1 MKSIFQK
8 RTFGKR
14 ISSPQI
20 IALGFLAIILVG
32 ALLLMLPVSS
42 NDNTATPF
50 TNCFFT
56 ATSATCVT
64 GLITYDTLLHWS
76 FFGRAVII
84 LLIQTGGL
92 GFVTLAALFSVII
105 RRNLSLKEK
114 MTMTQSLS
122 IERENIARLIKR
134 IVAGTFLCEAAGGI
148 ILSLRFAFDYSLP
161 TAIYRG
167 FFISVS
173 AFCNAGFDVFGDRG
187 EFSSLSY
194 YAADPTVVLTV
205 SALILIG
212 GLGFFVWADLLK
224 KRRFK
229 TLELYSKVVV
239 VTTVFLFVF
248 AAVAFLLLENGAF
261 LSGKTAGEKILDSV
275 FFSATLRT
283 AGFATFDFSA
293 LKTATLAVAMI
304 MMFIGGGS
312 GSTAGGIKVSTAALL
327 VFAVRS
333 ALFGRKKVTIG
344 KKTVSSSTV
353 LQAAGLF
360 ITMLF
365 IILLSGTVISE
376 VDGVPFVSALFEAFS
391 AAGTVGLTVGI
402 TPTLSA
408 FSLWLLSTLMF
419 FGRVGILTVIFAL
432 SVKVKKNDELIS
444 YPETKYTVG

>member
-20 IALGFLAIILVG
+20 IALGFLMIILVG
-32 ALLLMLPVSS
+32 ALLLMLPVSA
-42 NDNTATPF
+42 NDSTVTPF

-64 GLITYDTLLHWS
+64 GLITYDTFLHWS
-76 FFGRAVII
+76 PFGRTVII

-92 GFVTLAALFSVII
+92 GFMTLAALFSVII
-105 RRNLSLKEK
+105 RKNLSLKEK

-122 IERENIARLIKR
+122 IERENISKLIKR
-134 IVAGTFLCEAAGGI
+134 IVVGTFLCEAAGGI
-148 ILSLRFAFDYSLP
+148 VLSVRFAFDYSLP
-161 TAIYRG
+161 TALWKG

-173 AFCNAGFDVFGDRG
+173 AFCNAGFDVLGDRG
-187 EFSSLSY
+187 EFSSLSS
-194 YAADPTVVLTV
+194 YAADPTVVFTV

-212 GLGFFVWADLLK
+212 GLGFFVWADILK

-229 TLELYSKVVV
+229 TLELYSKVVI
-239 VTTVFLFVF
+239 VTTAVLFFF
-248 AAVAFLLLENGAF
+248 AALSFFFLENGAF

-275 FFSATLRT
+275 FFSSTLRT

-293 LKTATLAVAMI
+293 LKASTLVIAMA

-333 ALFGRKKVTIG
+333 ALFGRKRVTIG

-365 IILLSGTVISE
+365 IVLLSGIIISE
-376 VDGVPFVSALFEAFS
+376 VDGVPLLSALFETFS

-408 FSLWLLSTLMF
+408 FSLWLLATLMF
-419 FGRVGILTVIFAL
+419 FGRVGILTIIFAL

>member
-42 NDNTATPF
+42 NDNSVTPF

-92 GFVTLAALFSVII
+92 GFMTLAALFSVII

-134 IVAGTFLCEAAGGI
+134 IVTGTFLCEAAGGI

-187 EFSSLSY
+187 EFSSLSC

-212 GLGFFVWADLLK
+212 GLGFFVWADILK

>member
-1 MKSIFQK
+1 
-8 RTFGKR
+8 
-14 ISSPQI
+14 
-20 IALGFLAIILVG
+20 
-32 ALLLMLPVSS
+32 MLPVSS
-42 NDNTATPF
+42 NDNSVTPF

-327 VFAVRS
+327 VFAARS

-344 KKTVSSSTV
+344 KKTVSSSIV

>member
-134 IVAGTFLCEAAGGI
+134 IVTGTFLCEAAGGI
-148 ILSLRFAFDYSLP
+148 ILSLRFAFDYSIP

-212 GLGFFVWADLLK
+212 GLGFFVWADILK

-327 VFAVRS
+327 VFAARS

>member
-42 NDNTATPF
+42 NDNSVTPF

>member
-20 IALGFLAIILVG
+20 IALGFLEIILVG

-134 IVAGTFLCEAAGGI
+134 IVTGTFLCEAAGGI
-148 ILSLRFAFDYSLP
+148 ILSLRFAFDYSIP

-212 GLGFFVWADLLK
+212 GLGFFVWADILK

-327 VFAVRS
+327 VFAARS

>member
-42 NDNTATPF
+42 NDNSVTPF

-92 GFVTLAALFSVII
+92 GFMTLAALFSVII

-134 IVAGTFLCEAAGGI
+134 IVTGTFLCEAAGGI

-187 EFSSLSY
+187 EFSSLSF
-194 YAADPTVVLTV
+194 YAADPTVVITV

-212 GLGFFVWADLLK
+212 GLGFFVWADILK
-224 KRRFK
+224 KRRFR

-312 GSTAGGIKVSTAALL
+312 GSTAGGIKVSTASLL

>member
-20 IALGFLAIILVG
+20 IALGFLMIILVG
-32 ALLLMLPVSS
+32 ALLLMLPVSA
-42 NDNTATPF
+42 NDSTVTPF

-64 GLITYDTLLHWS
+64 GLITYDTFLHWS
-76 FFGRAVII
+76 PFGRTVII

-92 GFVTLAALFSVII
+92 GFMTLAALFSVII
-105 RRNLSLKEK
+105 RKNLSLKEK

-122 IERENIARLIKR
+122 IERENISKLIKR
-134 IVAGTFLCEAAGGI
+134 IVVGTFLCEAAGGI
-148 ILSLRFAFDYSLP
+148 VLSVRFAFDYSLP
-161 TAIYRG
+161 TALWKG

-173 AFCNAGFDVFGDRG
+173 AFCNAGFDVLGDRG
-187 EFSSLSY
+187 EFSSLSS
-194 YAADPTVVLTV
+194 YAADPTVVFTV

-212 GLGFFVWADLLK
+212 GLGFFVWADILK

-229 TLELYSKVVV
+229 TLELYSKVVI
-239 VTTVFLFVF
+239 VTTAVLFFF
-248 AAVAFLLLENGAF
+248 AALSFFFLENGAF

-275 FFSATLRT
+275 FFSSTLRT

-293 LKTATLAVAMI
+293 LKASTLVIAMA

-327 VFAVRS
+327 FFAVRS
-333 ALFGRKKVTIG
+333 ALFGRKRVTIG

-365 IILLSGTVISE
+365 IVLLSGIIISE
-376 VDGVPFVSALFEAFS
+376 VDGVPLLSALFETFS
-391 AAGTVGLTVGI
+391 ATGTVGLTVGI

-408 FSLWLLSTLMF
+408 FSLWLLATLMF

>member
-8 RTFGKR
+8 RTFGRK

-32 ALLLMLPVSS
+32 ALLLTLPVSS
-42 NDNTATPF
+42 ADNSPTPF

-92 GFVTLAALFSVII
+92 GFMTLAALFSVII
-105 RRNLSLKEK
+105 RKNLSLKEK

-134 IVAGTFLCEAAGGI
+134 IVVGTFLCEAAGGV

-187 EFSSLSY
+187 EFSSLSF

-212 GLGFFVWADLLK
+212 GLGFFVWADILK
-224 KRRFK
+224 KRRFR

-239 VTTVFLFVF
+239 VTTAVLFVF
-248 AAVAFLLLENGAF
+248 AAVSFFFLENGAF
-261 LSGKTAGEKILDSV
+261 LSEKTAGEKILDSV

-283 AGFATFDFSA
+283 AGFSTFDFSA
-293 LKTATLAVAMI
+293 LKTTTLAVAMI

-327 VFAVRS
+327 FFAVRS

-360 ITMLF
+360 ITVLF
-365 IILLSGTVISE
+365 ITLVSGIIISE
-376 VDGVPFVSALFEAFS
+376 VDGVPLVSALFETFS
-391 AAGTVGLTVGI
+391 ATGTVGLTVGI

-408 FSLWLLSTLMF
+408 FSLWLLATLMF

>member
-134 IVAGTFLCEAAGGI
+134 IVTGTFLCEAAGGI
-148 ILSLRFAFDYSLP
+148 ILSLRFAFDYSIP

-212 GLGFFVWADLLK
+212 GLGFFVWTDILK

-327 VFAVRS
+327 VFAARS

-344 KKTVSSSTV
+344 KKTVSSSIV

>member
-42 NDNTATPF
+42 NDNSVTPF

-134 IVAGTFLCEAAGGI
+134 IVTGTFLCEAAGGI

-212 GLGFFVWADLLK
+212 GLGFFVWADILK

>member
-20 IALGFLAIILVG
+20 IALGFLMIILVG
-32 ALLLMLPVSS
+32 ALLLMLPVSA
-42 NDNTATPF
+42 NDSSVTPF

-64 GLITYDTLLHWS
+64 GLITYDTFLHWS
-76 FFGRAVII
+76 PFGRTVII

-92 GFVTLAALFSVII
+92 GFMTLAALFSVII
-105 RRNLSLKEK
+105 RKNLSLKEK

-122 IERENIARLIKR
+122 IERENISRLIKR
-134 IVAGTFLCEAAGGI
+134 IVVGTFLCEAAGGI
-148 ILSLRFAFDYSLP
+148 VLSLRFAFDYSLP
-161 TAIYRG
+161 TAIWKG

-173 AFCNAGFDVFGDRG
+173 AFCNAGFDVLGDRG
-187 EFSSLSY
+187 AFSSLSS
-194 YAADPTVVLTV
+194 YAADPTVVFTV

-212 GLGFFVWADLLK
+212 GLGFFVWADILK

-229 TLELYSKVVV
+229 TLELYSKVVI
-239 VTTVFLFVF
+239 VTTVVLFFF
-248 AAVAFLLLENGAF
+248 AALSFFFLENGAF
-261 LSGKTAGEKILDSV
+261 LSGKTAGEKVLDSV
-275 FFSATLRT
+275 FFSSTLRT

-293 LKTATLAVAMI
+293 LKASTLVIAMI

-365 IILLSGTVISE
+365 ITLLSGIIISE
-376 VDGVPFVSALFEAFS
+376 VDGVPLLSALFETFS
-391 AAGTVGLTVGI
+391 ATGTVGLTVGI

-408 FSLWLLSTLMF
+408 FSLWLLATLMF
-419 FGRVGILTVIFAL
+419 FGRVGILTIIFAL

>member
-42 NDNTATPF
+42 NDNSVTPF

-134 IVAGTFLCEAAGGI
+134 IVTGTFLCEAAGGI
-148 ILSLRFAFDYSLP
+148 ILSLRFAFDYSIP

-212 GLGFFVWADLLK
+212 GLGFFVWADILK

-327 VFAVRS
+327 VFAARS

>member
-134 IVAGTFLCEAAGGI
+134 IVTGTFLCEAAGGI

-212 GLGFFVWADLLK
+212 GLGFFVWADILK

-261 LSGKTAGEKILDSV
+261 LSGKTAGEKVLDSV

-327 VFAVRS
+327 VFAARS

-344 KKTVSSSTV
+344 KKTVSSSIV

>member
-20 IALGFLAIILVG
+20 IAIGFLAIILVG

-42 NDNTATPF
+42 NDNSVTPF

-148 ILSLRFAFDYSLP
+148 ILSLRFAFDYSIP

-327 VFAVRS
+327 VFAARS

>member
-42 NDNTATPF
+42 NDNSVTPF

-327 VFAVRS
+327 VFAARS

-344 KKTVSSSTV
+344 KKTVSSSIV

>member
-134 IVAGTFLCEAAGGI
+134 IVTGTFLCEAAGGI

-212 GLGFFVWADLLK
+212 GLGFFVWADILK

-327 VFAVRS
+327 FFAVRS

>member
-20 IALGFLAIILVG
+20 LALGFLMIILVG
-32 ALLLMLPVSS
+32 ALLLMLPVSA
-42 NDNTATPF
+42 NDSTVTPF

-64 GLITYDTLLHWS
+64 GLVTYDTFLHWS
-76 FFGRAVII
+76 PFGRTVII

-92 GFVTLAALFSVII
+92 GFMTLAALFSVII
-105 RRNLSLKEK
+105 RKNLSLKEK

-122 IERENIARLIKR
+122 IERENISKLIKR
-134 IVAGTFLCEAAGGI
+134 IVVGTFLCEAAGGI
-148 ILSLRFAFDYSLP
+148 VLSVRFAFDYSLP
-161 TAIYRG
+161 TALWKG

-173 AFCNAGFDVFGDRG
+173 AFCNAGFDVLGDRG
-187 EFSSLSY
+187 EFSSLSS
-194 YAADPTVVLTV
+194 YAADPTVVFTV

-212 GLGFFVWADLLK
+212 GLGFFVWADILK

-229 TLELYSKVVV
+229 TLELYSKVVI
-239 VTTVFLFVF
+239 VTTAVLFFF
-248 AAVAFLLLENGAF
+248 AALSFFFLENGAF

-275 FFSATLRT
+275 FFSSTLRT

-293 LKTATLAVAMI
+293 LKASTLVIAIV

-327 VFAVRS
+327 FFAVRS

-360 ITMLF
+360 ITILF
-365 IILLSGTVISE
+365 IVLLSGIIISE
-376 VDGVPFVSALFEAFS
+376 VDGVPLLSALFEAFS
-391 AAGTVGLTVGI
+391 ATGTVGLTVGI
-402 TPTLSA
+402 TPTLSV
-408 FSLWLLSTLMF
+408 FSLWLLATLMF
-419 FGRVGILTVIFAL
+419 FGRVGILTIIFAL

>member
-20 IALGFLAIILVG
+20 IALGFLMIILVG
-32 ALLLMLPVSS
+32 ALLLMLPVSA
-42 NDNTATPF
+42 NDSTVTPF

-64 GLITYDTLLHWS
+64 GLITYDTFLHWS
-76 FFGRAVII
+76 PFGRTVII

-92 GFVTLAALFSVII
+92 GFMTLAALFSVII
-105 RRNLSLKEK
+105 RKNLSLKEK

-122 IERENIARLIKR
+122 IERENISKLIKR
-134 IVAGTFLCEAAGGI
+134 IVVGTFLCEAAGGI
-148 ILSLRFAFDYSLP
+148 VLSVRFAFDYSLP
-161 TAIYRG
+161 TALWKG

-173 AFCNAGFDVFGDRG
+173 AFCNAGFDVLGDRG
-187 EFSSLSY
+187 EFSSLSS
-194 YAADPTVVLTV
+194 YAADPTVVFTV

-212 GLGFFVWADLLK
+212 GLGFFVWADILK

-229 TLELYSKVVV
+229 TLELYSKVVI
-239 VTTVFLFVF
+239 VTTAVLFFF
-248 AAVAFLLLENGAF
+248 AALSFFFLENGAF

-275 FFSATLRT
+275 FFSSTLRT

-293 LKTATLAVAMI
+293 LKASTLVIAMA

-333 ALFGRKKVTIG
+333 ALFGRKRVTIG

-365 IILLSGTVISE
+365 IVLLSGIIISE
-376 VDGVPFVSALFEAFS
+376 VDGVPLLSALFEAFS

-408 FSLWLLSTLMF
+408 FSLWLLATLMF
-419 FGRVGILTVIFAL
+419 FGRVGILTIIFAL

>member
-20 IALGFLAIILVG
+20 IALGFLMIILVG
-32 ALLLMLPVSS
+32 ALLLMLPVSA
-42 NDNTATPF
+42 NDSTVTPF

-64 GLITYDTLLHWS
+64 GLITYDTFLHWS
-76 FFGRAVII
+76 PFGRTVII

-92 GFVTLAALFSVII
+92 GFMTLAALFSVII
-105 RRNLSLKEK
+105 RKNLSLKEK

-122 IERENIARLIKR
+122 IERENISKLIKR
-134 IVAGTFLCEAAGGI
+134 IVVGTFLCEAAGGI
-148 ILSLRFAFDYSLP
+148 VLSVRFAFDYSLP
-161 TAIYRG
+161 TALWKG

-173 AFCNAGFDVFGDRG
+173 AFCNAGFDVLGDRG
-187 EFSSLSY
+187 EFSSLSS
-194 YAADPTVVLTV
+194 YAADPTVVFTV

-212 GLGFFVWADLLK
+212 GLGFFVWADILK

-229 TLELYSKVVV
+229 TLELYSKVVI
-239 VTTVFLFVF
+239 VTTAVLFFF
-248 AAVAFLLLENGAF
+248 AALSFFFLENGAF

-275 FFSATLRT
+275 FFSSTLRT

-293 LKTATLAVAMI
+293 LKASTLVIAMV

-333 ALFGRKKVTIG
+333 ALFGRKRVTIG

-365 IILLSGTVISE
+365 ITLLSGIIISE
-376 VDGVPFVSALFEAFS
+376 VDGVPLLSALFEAFS

-408 FSLWLLSTLMF
+408 FSLWLLATLMF
-419 FGRVGILTVIFAL
+419 FGRVGILTIIFAL

>member
-42 NDNTATPF
+42 NDNSVTPF

-92 GFVTLAALFSVII
+92 GFMTLAALFSVII
-105 RRNLSLKEK
+105 RKNLSLKEK

-134 IVAGTFLCEAAGGI
+134 IVTGTFLCEAAGGI

-194 YAADPTVVLTV
+194 YTADPTVVLTV

-212 GLGFFVWADLLK
+212 GLGFFVWADILK

-327 VFAVRS
+327 VFAARS

-344 KKTVSSSTV
+344 KKTVSSSIV

>member
-20 IALGFLAIILVG
+20 IALGFLMIILVG
-32 ALLLMLPVSS
+32 ALLLTLPVSS
-42 NDNTATPF
+42 NDNSATPF

-92 GFVTLAALFSVII
+92 GFMTLTALFSVII
-105 RRNLSLKEK
+105 RKNLSLKEK

-134 IVAGTFLCEAAGGI
+134 IVTGTFLCEAAGGI

-187 EFSSLSY
+187 EFSSLAY

-212 GLGFFVWADLLK
+212 GLGFFVWADILK

-248 AAVAFLLLENGAF
+248 AAVSFFLLENGAF
-261 LSGKTAGEKILDSV
+261 LSGKTTGEKILDSV

-327 VFAVRS
+327 FFAVRS